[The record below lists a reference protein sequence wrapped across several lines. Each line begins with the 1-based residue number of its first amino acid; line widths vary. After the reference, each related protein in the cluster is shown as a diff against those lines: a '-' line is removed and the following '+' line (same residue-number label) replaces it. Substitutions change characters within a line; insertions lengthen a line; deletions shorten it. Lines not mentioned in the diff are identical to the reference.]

1 MGRKK
6 KPFSEKKDY
15 EEVQKLRMIQQIQE
29 AGRAILK
36 TGHNPVIRCED
47 RAAEEKME
55 AELALK
61 AQKEEA
67 LGEAERRLEEY
78 QRSLFGRA

>member
-1 MGRKK
+1 M
-6 KPFSEKKDY
+6 
-15 EEVQKLRMIQQIQE
+15 
-29 AGRAILK
+29 K

-47 RAAEEKME
+47 REAEEKIE

-78 QRSLFGRA
+78 QRSLYDRA

>member
-1 MGRKK
+1 MEEQKK
-6 KPFSEKKDY
+6 TQADY
-15 EEVQKLRMIQQIQE
+15 ANDKKLRMIQQIQE

-36 TGHNPVIRCED
+36 AGHNPVIRCED

>member
-1 MGRKK
+1 MEEQKK
-6 KPFSEKKDY
+6 TQADY
-15 EEVQKLRMIQQIQE
+15 ANDKKLRMIQQIQE

-36 TGHNPVIRCED
+36 AGHNPVIRCED
-47 RAAEEKME
+47 REAEEKMA

-67 LGEAERRLEEY
+67 FGEAERKLEEY
-78 QRSLFGRA
+78 QRSLFGRE

>member
-6 KPFSEKKDY
+6 KPFSEKKDHA
-15 EEVQKLRMIQQIQE
+15 EVQKLRMIQQIQE
-29 AGRAILK
+29 AGRAITK

-47 RAAEEKME
+47 REAEEKIE

-78 QRSLFGRA
+78 QRSLYDRA

>member
-1 MGRKK
+1 MEEQKK
-6 KPFSEKKDY
+6 TQADY
-15 EEVQKLRMIQQIQE
+15 ANDKKLRMIQQIQD

-47 RAAEEKME
+47 REAEEKMA

-67 LGEAERRLEEY
+67 LAEAERKLDEY
-78 QRSLFGRA
+78 QRELFGRA

>member
-1 MGRKK
+1 
-6 KPFSEKKDY
+6 
-15 EEVQKLRMIQQIQE
+15 
-29 AGRAILK
+29 
-36 TGHNPVIRCED
+36 VIRCED
-47 RAAEEKME
+47 REAEEKMA

-67 LGEAERRLEEY
+67 LGEAERKLEEY